1 MNKIRKS
8 KIETPAAEEISAAT
22 SDLNMEVA
30 ELVYKKWILTV
41 IAINPGC
48 LGNFV
53 FLIIINGVKNELCLY
68 FRM

>member
-1 MNKIRKS
+1 MNKIRKN
-8 KIETPAAEEISAAT
+8 KIETPAAT
-22 SDLNMEVA
+22 SDLNMEVT
-30 ELVYKKWILTV
+30 ELVCEEWILTA

-53 FLIIINGVKNELCLY
+53 FLIMINGVKDELCLY